1 MYFMTRSFAWSSF
14 SVAQEAQSALEQVV
28 RILNESM
35 NASCN
40 SKKSAGISQFNFC
53 LVRNDGTART
63 AHRVVMRADGI
74 HAEADHVDRI
84 VTESESCL
92 RIQLKNPSVGD
103 LATNIG

>member
-40 SKKSAGISQFNFC
+40 SKKSADISQFNFC
-53 LVRNDGTART
+53 LVRNDGT